1 MQRAFRDGTE
11 LPHKP
16 GLSRETFHSAAERQ
30 ARLRALRA
38 RILSGSYDTEGKID
52 GLIEQVVRDAM

>member
-1 MQRAFRDGTE
+1 MPQRIPARTE

-16 GLSRETFHSAAERQ
+16 HDSPAFRPAAERQ

-38 RILSGSYDTEGKID
+38 KILSGSYDADGKID